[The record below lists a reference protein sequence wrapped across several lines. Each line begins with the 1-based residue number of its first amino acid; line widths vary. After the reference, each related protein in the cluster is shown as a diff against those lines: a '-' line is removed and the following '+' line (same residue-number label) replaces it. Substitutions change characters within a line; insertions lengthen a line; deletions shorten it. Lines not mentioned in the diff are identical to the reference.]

1 MENFQTLHKRVYGNI
16 YNLFISLTMYKHIQN
31 KYLIRINKELSNF
44 LSSSFCRNKLTQE
57 IFLYRIYIVITFEHL
72 LATYIDLKK
81 RDNSLCEYSR

>member
-1 MENFQTLHKRVYGNI
+1 
-16 YNLFISLTMYKHIQN
+16 MYKHIQN

-57 IFLYRIYIVITFEHL
+57 IFLYCIYIVITFEHL